1 MTDDG
6 AGDAHFARPPASD
19 AHPDVAGGDPANVS
33 NAPVGNPHI
42 DDARIRAAVSEL
54 LAAIGE
60 DPSRPGLVD
69 TPARVAES
77 YAEFFSGVG
86 ADPLVH
92 LAETELLDDAG
103 HREGELVIVKG
114 IDFRSVCEH
123 HLLPF
128 LGVAHLAYLPRERV
142 VGLGKLPRV
151 VETLA
156 ARPQLQERLTEQVAD
171 ALQTGLDALGVLVVL
186 EATHGRVTA
195 RGSRQARSTT
205 VTVASRGR
213 LANTAERAEAMA
225 LIGGA
230 HG

>member
-6 AGDAHFARPPASD
+6 AGAANPDAAKVD
-19 AHPDVAGGDPANVS
+19 GAHPDAA
-33 NAPVGNPHI
+33 HI

-92 LAETELLDDAG
+92 LAETELLEDAG
-103 HREGELVIVKG
+103 HREGELVLVKG

-171 ALQTGLDALGVLVVL
+171 ALETGLDALGVLVVL
-186 EATHGRVTA
+186 EATHACVTT

-213 LANTAERAEAMA
+213 LSDAAERAEAMA
-225 LIGGA
+225 LIGAA
-230 HG
+230 HV